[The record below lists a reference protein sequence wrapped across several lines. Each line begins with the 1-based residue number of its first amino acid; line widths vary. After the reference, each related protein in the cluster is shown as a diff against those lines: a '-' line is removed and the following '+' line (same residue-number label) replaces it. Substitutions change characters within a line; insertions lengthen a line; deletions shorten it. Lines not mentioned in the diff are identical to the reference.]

1 MFNHPLPQVVLT
13 VRFGCAKIQST
24 MEVLL
29 ANEYGFCFGVERAV
43 EMVEDA
49 LGVGAPVRTLGP
61 LIHNTQE
68 MQRLECEGVSTI
80 QDPEQ
85 VQPNEIAVIRAHG
98 VTPQVQIELERRAA
112 QVVDATCP
120 FVTRVQRLAERA
132 ATEGRHVVVAGNP
145 DHPEMIGVVGYAPDN
160 TFVVRDADEVAALPR
175 LHAPLVVSQTTLKLK
190 TFLEVAEAVKSK
202 ADAEPQVVNTICSAT
217 RDRQDAARALAG
229 LVDVFYIIG
238 GKHSSNSIKLLAVC
252 QEQCSRSF
260 LIETQEEINPGDLKG
275 AERVGVTAG
284 ASTPNWLI
292 EQVVK
297 RLKDLGNGSEFV
309 N

>member
-1 MFNHPLPQVVLT
+1 
-13 VRFGCAKIQST
+13 

-49 LGVGAPVRTLGP
+49 LEGGGPVRTLGP

-68 MQRLECEGVSTI
+68 MQRLECEGVSTV
-80 QDPEQ
+80 QDPSQ
-85 VQPNEIAVIRAHG
+85 VSKDEIAVIRAHG
-98 VTPQVQIELERRAA
+98 VTPLVQLQLEARAA

-132 ATEGRHVVVAGNP
+132 AKQGRHVVVAGNP
-145 DHPEMIGVVGYAPDN
+145 DHPEMIGVVGYAPNN
-160 TFVVRDADEVAALPR
+160 TFVVSEAGEVEKLPL

-190 TFLEVAEAVKSK
+190 TFIEVAEAVRAK
-202 ADAEPQVVNTICSAT
+202 ADAEPEIVNTICSAT

-252 QEQCSRSF
+252 KEQCEHSF
-260 LIETQEEINPGDLKG
+260 LIETQDEIDPEDLKG
-275 AERVGVTAG
+275 VKRVGVTAG

-292 EQVVK
+292 DQVVT
-297 RLKDLGNGSEFV
+297 RLREIGNRS
-309 N
+309 

>member
-1 MFNHPLPQVVLT
+1 
-13 VRFGCAKIQST
+13 

-43 EMVEDA
+43 EMVEGA
-49 LGVGAPVRTLGP
+49 LEVGAPVRTLGP

-80 QDPEQ
+80 QEPTQ
-85 VQPNEIAVIRAHG
+85 VSSDEIAVIRAHG
-98 VTPQVQIELERRAA
+98 VTPQVQRELEQRAA

-132 ATEGRHVVVAGNP
+132 AKEGRHVVVAGNP

-160 TFVVRDADEVAALPR
+160 TFVVRDADEVSGLPP
-175 LHAPLVVSQTTLKLK
+175 LHAPLVVSQTTLKLQ
-190 TFLEVAEAVKSK
+190 TFLEIADAVKEK

-252 QEQCSRSF
+252 QEQCANSF
-260 LIETQEEINPGDLKG
+260 LIETQEEINPHDLNG
-275 AERVGVTAG
+275 ANRVGVTAG

-292 EQVVK
+292 DQVVK
-297 RLKDLGNGSEFV
+297 RLREIGSNGNGS
-309 N
+309 NGANLN